1 MVIKSLL
8 KVSFF
13 LQRNVHYVLFIGFV
27 NSDPVRNGVL
37 LIYTLNLV
45 LDFATVNPKLF
56 RVSLK
61 LAKND
66 VVVLKEI

>member
-13 LQRNVHYVLFIGFV
+13 LQRNVHYVLFTGFV

-56 RVSLK
+56 RVSL
-61 LAKND
+61 
-66 VVVLKEI
+66 

>member
-13 LQRNVHYVLFIGFV
+13 LQRNVHYVLFIGFID
-27 NSDPVRNGVL
+27 SDPVRNGVL

-61 LAKND
+61 LAEID